1 MNKKTETQ
9 YQAEISHL
17 KQQLAALA
25 TERDQHRRHGAA
37 PTTGA
42 LSPPPCVEPSPPAAA
57 AAPGARSPGHSYR
70 AATVAGVVLSLGA
83 LANILL
89 YHDAQSTLQSPPPLS
104 DPQAN
109 GETTPFTALEV
120 VPDDGYRADETLTKE
135 DSQTPAPQTRR
146 PKTRFVRTGRGTVHQ
161 WGPALLPASGES
173 AAVGAFDPVVQ
184 RQQRALR
191 ALGFAIGKAD
201 GFSGRRTRQ
210 ALKEFDALYLSALKK
225 PPSGSALAAIIAN
238 YANLA
243 RSDARSFGIDQG
255 VLAAIRLSSVR
266 TGVQFS
272 YLMKLAA
279 VESNFE
285 PRSESAASSATG
297 LYQFTRSTW
306 LNAIKTHGAKYG
318 LGAYAAQIDYRVD
331 RNGYQWPRV
340 RDKAVYRHLMALR
353 KNPRISA
360 MMAAESVKD
369 SVQRLTRSFD
379 RQPTEADLYL
389 THFFGTDGAISFLE
403 ALDKTPDAPAVDI
416 FPAAAQSNQ
425 DIFHPKTC
433 KPRTVDEVYTLFGQ
447 KFNNDHYEVAAY

>member
-1 MNKKTETQ
+1 MNRQSEIQ
-9 YQAEISHL
+9 YQAEICEL
-17 KQQLAALA
+17 KQRLASL
-25 TERDQHRRHGAA
+25 TDERDAAQRHLERLTTTAGASR
-37 PTTGA
+37 GA
-42 LSPPPCVEPSPPAAA
+42 T
-57 AAPGARSPGHSYR
+57 ARGDARSYR
-70 AATVAGVVLSLGA
+70 AATAAGVILSVGA

-89 YHDAQSTLQSPPPLS
+89 YHDAQSTLQSVPALHGPVDDGAAGFNALESQREDLYGIEPTRADTDETQTPPP
-104 DPQAN
+104 
-109 GETTPFTALEV
+109 ETRKPKSRFA
-120 VPDDGYRADETLTKE
+120 RAGHASK
-135 DSQTPAPQTRR
+135 R
-146 PKTRFVRTGRGTVHQ
+146 Q
-161 WGPALLPASGES
+161 WGPPLLPLADDQG
-173 AAVGAFDPVVQ
+173 APVKAFDPVVK
-184 RQQRALR
+184 QQQQGLL
-191 ALGFAIGKAD
+191 ALGFDIGVAD
-201 GFSGRRTRQ
+201 GFSGPRTRQ
-210 ALKEFDALYLSALKK
+210 ALQEFDALYLSSLEKR
-225 PPSGSALAAIIAN
+225 PTGSALAAIITN

-243 RSDARSFGIDQG
+243 RSDAAAFGIDQG

-285 PRSESAASSATG
+285 PRSEAAASSATG

-306 LNAIKTHGAKYG
+306 LNTLKTHGAKYG
-318 LGAYAAQIDYRVD
+318 LGEYAGQIEYSVD

-340 RDKAVYRHLMALR
+340 RDKALLRHLMALR

-369 SVQRLTRSFD
+369 SVQRLRRSFD

-433 KPRTVDEVYTLFGQ
+433 KPRTVDEVYALFGQ
-447 KFNNDHYEVAAY
+447 KFSSRHYEVATN